1 MAKRINKNDP
11 GFNDVLLATLLERN
25 RAAENVDSV
34 VASILE
40 EVKERGD
47 DALIEYTERFDGIK
61 ICQQQLK
68 FSAEEISSAY
78 AKIDSDVISAL
89 KFAAQRIEKFHRHQ
103 VPKDFFYTD
112 EVGVRLGL
120 RWRPVDAV
128 GLYVPGGSAA
138 YPSSVLMNAIPAR
151 IAGVKRVAMVIPT
164 PKNMIDPLLLGAAKF
179 CGVDEIYRIG
189 GAQAIGALAYGT
201 ETILAVDKIVG
212 PGNSYVASAKKQ
224 VFGTVGIDMIAGPT
238 EVLIVA
244 DRDNDPEWIA
254 IDLLAQAEHDSDAQ
268 SILVTDDPSFADRVE
283 DSIEEHLGGLNRRE
297 IARSSWENN
306 GLIVIVDD
314 LSLAPELIDK
324 IAPEHVE
331 LAVDNPD
338 DLAGKITHA
347 GAIFLGRYTPEA
359 VGDYVGGPNHILPT
373 GGSARFSSGL
383 SVLDFLKRTSVMQCG
398 PESLKSVGTVA
409 IKLAELEGLGA
420 HARSIGIRIGKG

>member
-1 MAKRINKNDP
+1 
-11 GFNDVLLATLLERN
+11 
-25 RAAENVDSV
+25 
-34 VASILE
+34 
-40 EVKERGD
+40 
-47 DALIEYTERFDGIK
+47 
-61 ICQQQLK
+61 
-68 FSAEEISSAY
+68 
-78 AKIDSDVISAL
+78 
-89 KFAAQRIEKFHRHQ
+89 
-103 VPKDFFYTD
+103 
-112 EVGVRLGL
+112 
-120 RWRPVDAV
+120 
-128 GLYVPGGSAA
+128 
-138 YPSSVLMNAIPAR
+138 MNAIPAR

-254 IDLLAQAEHDSDAQ
+254 IDLLAQAEHDSAAQ
-268 SILVTDDPSFADRVE
+268 SILVTDDPSFADRGE
-283 DSIEEHLGGLNRRE
+283 DSIEEHLGRLNRRE

-314 LSLAPELIDK
+314 LSLAPELVDK

-338 DLAGKITHA
+338 DLAEKITHA

-409 IKLAELEGLGA
+409 IKLAEREGLGA